1 MSVSGVSGLSP
12 HPLTQEGTP
21 ISDHI
26 AKPFLSMPDMAG
38 SFGIM
43 TGSLVCGENEIPI
56 EWPGF
61 PGIFVHPPFLLRSKV
76 SKHLSTSSV
85 YHGPSPAFSTNFSF
99 KVLEGLT

>member
-1 MSVSGVSGLSP
+1 ML
-12 HPLTQEGTP
+12 EGTS

-26 AKPFLSMPDMAG
+26 AKTFLLIRVMAG

-56 EWPGF
+56 EWPEF
-61 PGIFVHPPFLLRSKV
+61 PGIFVHPPFLLRSKL
-76 SKHLSTSSV
+76 SKHLGISSV
-85 YHGPSPAFSTNFSF
+85 YHGPSPALLTNFSF